1 MELSRTVRQLK
12 NKDPL
17 QTKTKR
23 SSIYYCKQSNVEEAQ
38 WIILLFFLNLIFS
51 NYDDTILYLLYKQ
64 RNKWLKGFTA
74 YSIKSCRTVFS
85 IKIMK
90 CKTI

>member
-38 WIILLFFLNLIFS
+38 WTILLFFLNLIFS
-51 NYDDTILYLLYKQ
+51 NYDDTILYLLYKETNGSKGLQ
-64 RNKWLKGFTA
+64 LTALKA
-74 YSIKSCRTVFS
+74 VVQYLA
-85 IKIMK
+85 
-90 CKTI
+90 